1 MATDNGNNGN
11 LSRLLKTPLPFPF
24 LRGKHLLFH
33 PCAMHN
39 VFPGLYPLW
48 TPTSLIR
55 ELPTVVHLYCIVMQP
70 NCAVQCNERNDNAQ
84 MWGREYEGGL
94 WVTRWVLLTGA
105 RGNGMVVGN
114 NYSQGLSRGCRWWN
128 VSLDEIELGRGYCT
142 GPWRGGEGDTGVRTQ
157 WCTE

>member
-55 ELPTVVHLYCIVMQP
+55 ELPTVVHLCCIVMQP

-84 MWGREYEGGL
+84 MWGREYVGGGL

-114 NYSQGLSRGCRWWN
+114 NYSQGFRLSWGGGTG
-128 VSLDEIELGRGYCT
+128 LG
-142 GPWRGGEGDTGVRTQ
+142 PVGEGKGILG
-157 WCTE
+157 